1 MELKRVLKA
10 IQEIENK
17 LNNQGIVKDAKLENQ
32 LDNLNQV
39 AYEIIK
45 KEIKMQEMVALKQR
59 LDSANINQVYNK
71 DALKTA
77 FTSLE
82 AYPNDINEI
91 TQELDD
97 MWTTLSASLDQLQT
111 TNRNLLTIV
120 ERLSRD
126 LKDTKDNI

>member
-1 MELKRVLKA
+1 
-10 IQEIENK
+10 
-17 LNNQGIVKDAKLENQ
+17 
-32 LDNLNQV
+32 
-39 AYEIIK
+39 
-45 KEIKMQEMVALKQR
+45 MQEMVALKQR

-126 LKDTKDNI
+126 LKDTRDNI

>member
-45 KEIKMQEMVALKQR
+45 KEIKMQEMVALAKR
-59 LDSANINQVYNK
+59 LDKATTNQVYNK

-77 FTSLE
+77 FTSLQG
-82 AYPNDINEI
+82 YPNDLNEI
-91 TQELDD
+91 SQELDEI
-97 MWTTLSASLDQLQT
+97 WTTISNLLEQVQA
-111 TNRNLLTIV
+111 TNRNLIKIADK
-120 ERLSRD
+120 LSED
-126 LKDTKDNI
+126 IQETGYHI

>member
-17 LNNQGIVKDAKLENQ
+17 LNNQGIVKDSKLENQ

-45 KEIKMQEMVALKQR
+45 KEIKMQEMVALAKS
-59 LDSANINQVYNK
+59 LDKATTNQVYNK

-77 FTSLE
+77 FTSLQG
-82 AYPNDINEI
+82 YPNDLNEI
-91 TQELDD
+91 SQELDEI
-97 MWTTLSASLDQLQT
+97 WTAMSNLLEQVQAA
-111 TNRNLLTIV
+111 NRNLIKITD
-120 ERLSRD
+120 RLS
-126 LKDTKDNI
+126 KDIQETEYNI